1 MQFWL
6 TGEMT
11 MLSAYL
17 RQAVGIRQETICL
30 KSVVGK
36 LQEGILSDRIYL
48 LWERQ
53 GLIGIVGKALCV
65 GNHVS
70 QI

>member
-1 MQFWL
+1 
-6 TGEMT
+6 